1 MEDLQEKFEDELL
14 TVIHVYNNKGIS
26 IHEQISMLTYLSFEL
41 CNKTFMDRRIGYT
54 HMLTM
59 LIQRIVFDMDDTQE
73 NNKKILH

>member
-41 CNKTFMDRRIGYT
+41 CNTTFM
-54 HMLTM
+54 
-59 LIQRIVFDMDDTQE
+59 E
-73 NNKKILH
+73 